1 MAALLRLCW
10 LIVLLCAVPFGAV
23 AAEPASVRL
32 LVSNPAPY
40 LGEEVVVTLEVRTS
54 PRPPG
59 PLAPIWPSLDSSAT
73 ADLPT
78 LPSRIEE
85 DGRPVLVQ
93 AVQRSLRPLHTGQL
107 ALGNAGVSMA
117 GQTYRAPEIEL
128 RVLPLPER
136 GRPDGFAGAIGQ
148 IKMRLEYEGRGN
160 REIRLILSGNAAL
173 DNFPVPHAELGSGER
188 LIPLDDATVGD
199 APLERTRT
207 LRYLYLP
214 GGDHYRGRILFRLP
228 VFDPIRRTYVVHQA
242 GIDRLPAWSRHGVL
256 LLAGLAVLYGLALL
270 YRKRMPRTVEE
281 ALERIAGRPAHEL
294 CRAEIAELLRAQGGD
309 AVLLAELDAYWQ
321 ALDLKTYAPPQ
332 LRDEQPPT
340 RAALRRQHQLLRRLA
355 RLGRW
360 SDRAAPQS
368 SRSTAIL

>member
-1 MAALLRLCW
+1 MRAAILRRCG
-10 LIVLLCAVPFGAV
+10 LIVLCCALPLGAI
-23 AAEPASVRL
+23 AAESPSVRL

-59 PLAPIWPSLDSSAT
+59 PLVPIWPSLDSSAT

-78 LPSRIEE
+78 LPSRLEE
-85 DGRPVLVQ
+85 EGRPVLVQ
-93 AVQRSLRPLHTGQL
+93 TVQRSLRPLHIGQL
-107 ALGNAGVSMA
+107 PLGNAGVSMA
-117 GQTYRAPEIEL
+117 GETYRAPAIEL

-136 GRPDGFAGAIGQ
+136 GRPEGFAGAIGR
-148 IKMRLEYEGRGN
+148 IRLRLEAAGRGN

-173 DNFPVPHAELGSGER
+173 ENFPVPHPELGAGER

-228 VFDPIRRTYVVHQA
+228 VFDPLRRTYVVHQA
-242 GIDRLPAWSRHGVL
+242 GIDRLPAWSRHGAL
-256 LLAGLAVLYGLALL
+256 ALAGIALLYGLALF

-294 CRAEIAELLRAQGGD
+294 CRAEIAELLRARGGD
-309 AVLLAELDAYWQ
+309 ELLLAELDAYWQ
-321 ALDLKTYAPPQ
+321 ALDRKAYAPPQ
-332 LRDEQPPT
+332 LRDEQPPA
-340 RAALRRQHQLLRRLA
+340 RAALRRQHHLLRRLA
-355 RLGRW
+355 RLGGLTR
-360 SDRAAPQS
+360 RNG
-368 SRSTAIL
+368 